1 MTNNVAKRNSDLKQD
16 DKLKKVE
23 RALTTWLLTKSDKN
37 FQQMH
42 ITNEMRCNEFSIQSL
57 FLNGCTWKLRC
68 KPQSR
73 DNTSQSPRWTD
84 GYLSEIFFP
93 LAQFSETPWALLCP
107 IQQSAVTAYLPA
119 LREHGLSCI
128 TKLYDARWCLLT
140 FHNSAHIYLSRLVEF
155 LELMTLFLY
164 LDINGQESSY
174 YAILAD

>member
-107 IQQSAVTAYLPA
+107 IQQSAVTAYQEKNPSTPIFLPCLNLA
-119 LREHGLSCI
+119 FLVSQKKWCKVMPPNLLQLRTHLS
-128 TKLYDARWCLLT
+128 L
-140 FHNSAHIYLSRLVEF
+140 
-155 LELMTLFLY
+155 
-164 LDINGQESSY
+164 
-174 YAILAD
+174 